1 MKLKECVLQK
11 NANSVLVKVN
21 DNRAVFNHFDA
32 FEFEKQHDYHDLD
45 RAQEYLQVLLRKV
58 IKNLLI
64 YEDRWA
70 H

>member
-11 NANSVLVKVN
+11 NANSVLVKVK

-45 RAQEYLQVLLRKV
+45 RAQEYFASLVEEGYKEPF
-58 IKNLLI
+58 NL
-64 YEDRWA
+64 
-70 H
+70 

>member
-45 RAQEYLQVLLRKV
+45 RA
-58 IKNLLI
+58 
-64 YEDRWA
+64 
-70 H
+70 

>member
-21 DNRAVFNHFDA
+21 DKRAVFNHFDA

-45 RAQEYLQVLLRKV
+45 CAQEYFASLVEEGYKEPF
-58 IKNLLI
+58 NL
-64 YEDRWA
+64 
-70 H
+70 